1 VPDHTTPAVRED
13 TLKPRRSTPA
23 ARPAPGPWLRM
34 MVRYSLVSLVSIAVS
49 QSVLMVAF
57 GLGHWTASLANIV
70 ACAVATVPSYYLNR
84 TWAWGR
90 RGRSHLWREVVP
102 FWAIAFLGLVF
113 STWAA
118 DLASTLARH
127 AAASHAATTA
137 IVMTASLGAFGI
149 LWVGKFALF
158 NGLLFGERPPPRHL
172 QAPPRQRE
180 LAGASQS
187 LRVLVIAVV
196 SVGLLLVGAASIR
209 AAEAVDPPD
218 STGPPTSEPATTEP
232 PSTAA
237 PTTAPPTTVAT
248 TQPEAT
254 SPPTTV
260 ATTEPTTA
268 PPSTTAVGG
277 GGAVT
282 TSPPQTGASTP
293 SVTSDAALPLA
304 PTASRGTGP
313 PGAAG
318 DAPTTSSVSSQEDG
332 SAAPAALITAPKR
345 VLRELL
351 DGGPGGL
358 PQRVIEL
365 PQRAVEEATTVLR
378 RLSPVELAV
387 FLVLA
392 LVSLIL
398 TAIAGTTL
406 WWMLH
411 AWRTPQALAATG
423 FSGAA
428 NDPRRSFS
436 LIMPARHEQAVLGAT
451 LSRLAAI
458 DHPAFEI
465 LVVVGD
471 DDPDTTAV
479 AQRAARRHPGLIHV
493 VVDTSWPKNKPKALN
508 AALPDCRGDLVGVF
522 DAEDEVH
529 PQLLRHVDARFTET
543 GADVVQ
549 GGVQLMNY
557 HSNWYSV
564 RNVLEYYFWFR
575 SRLHFHAAQ
584 RFIPL
589 GGNTV
594 FVRTDLLR
602 QAGGWDPDCL
612 AEDCE
617 LGVRLSSAGAT
628 VAVAYDPELVT
639 REETP
644 ASLGA
649 FLKQRTR
656 WNQGFLQV
664 LGKGE
669 WRRLPTRR
677 QRLLARYTLA
687 MPFLQAFIGLLIPLS
702 FATTV
707 LARVPVLAALITFIP
722 LMPVVA
728 MLVME
733 AVALGELCRNYGFRA
748 RLRDYLR
755 LVLGTLP
762 YHALLSL
769 AALRA
774 VLRELRGNRGWEKTA
789 HVGAHRTEPTAAVS
803 ADLWAEL
810 TDRTA

>member
-1 VPDHTTPAVRED
+1 MPHHATF
-13 TLKPRRSTPA
+13 
-23 ARPAPGPWLRM
+23 ARLGRKLL
-34 MVRYSLVSLVSIAVS
+34 RYSLASMVSIAVS

-57 GLGHWTASLANIV
+57 GVWHWTASLANVV
-70 ACAVATVPSYYLNR
+70 ACAVATAPSYYLNR

-90 RGRSHLWREVVP
+90 RGRSHLWKEVVP
-102 FWAIAFLGLVF
+102 FWAIAFLGLAL

-118 DLASTLARH
+118 DAASSLAGNAG
-127 AAASHAATTA
+127 ASHATTTA
-137 IVMTASLGAFGI
+137 VVMAASLLAFGV
-149 LWVGKFALF
+149 LWVGKFAVF
-158 NGLLFGERPPPRHL
+158 NGLLFGERPEPRHL
-172 QAPPRQRE
+172 RAPGGRRRE
-180 LAGASQS
+180 LATAGRP
-187 LRVLVIAVV
+187 LRVVVVAVAT
-196 SVGLLLVGAASIR
+196 VGLLLAGSASLR
-209 AAEAVDPPD
+209 AAQAQDPPD
-218 STGPPTSEPATTEP
+218 PTGPPTTEPATTAPPTTEAPTTAP
-232 PSTAA
+232 PSTAPPTTEA
-237 PTTAPPTTVAT
+237 PTTAPPTTEAT
-248 TQPEAT
+248 TQ
-254 SPPTTV
+254 
-260 ATTEPTTA
+260 PTTA
-268 PPSTTAVGG
+268 PPSTTVVGGAVPTGPPGSGAAPPTTAAAGGPLAPAASAGTAGGAAGG
-277 GGAVT
+277 GGAPG
-282 TSPPQTGASTP
+282 TSGPVETGP
-293 SVTSDAALPLA
+293 
-304 PTASRGTGP
+304 GGP
-313 PGAAG
+313 PG
-318 DAPTTSSVSSQEDG
+318 PVSLPRR
-332 SAAPAALITAPKR
+332 A
-345 VLRELL
+345 LRELL
-351 DGGPGGL
+351 GGGGSTGL
-358 PQRVIEL
+358 PQRVARL
-365 PQRAVEEATTVLR
+365 PHRAVEEATTVLR
-378 RLSPVELAV
+378 RLSPVELGL
-387 FLVLA
+387 FLLLG
-392 LVSLIL
+392 LVSLVL
-398 TAIAGTTL
+398 TGIAGTTL

-411 AWRTPQALAATG
+411 AWRTPQTLAATG

-428 NDPRRSFS
+428 VNPQRSFS
-436 LIMPARHEQAVLGAT
+436 LIVPARHEQAVLGAT

-458 DHPAFEI
+458 DHPAFEV

-471 DDPDTTAV
+471 DDHQTSAV
-479 AQRAARRHPGLIHV
+479 AQRTARRHPDRIRV
-493 VVDTSWPKNKPKALN
+493 VIDTSWPKNKPKALN
-508 AALPDCRGDLVGVF
+508 AALPACRGDVVGVF

-617 LGVRLSSAGAT
+617 LGVRLSSAGAR

-644 ASLGA
+644 ATLGA

-707 LARVPVLAALITFIP
+707 LAKVPVLAALISFVP
-722 LMPVVA
+722 LVPVLAV
-728 MLVME
+728 LVME
-733 AVALGELCRNYGFRA
+733 AVALGELCRNYGFQL

-769 AALRA
+769 AAVRA
-774 VLRELRGNRGWEKTA
+774 VARELRGNRGWEKTA
-789 HVGAHRTEPTAAVS
+789 HVGAHRTEPAPAVTTGAW
-803 ADLWAEL
+803 ADVG
-810 TDRTA
+810 DRTA